1 MRIHIATAEDTHSI
15 SKIWSECFTDDTGY
29 IDNFLQNCFPHS
41 KTFLLTPENEANAVA
56 SLSVLPCY
64 TQYKGKNYK
73 GGYVYAVGTLPDH
86 RGKSYSKYLTEE
98 AFRYAR
104 NEKLSFL
111 VVKPATESL
120 YELYSKLSFDIT
132 LYEKIT
138 KIITNR
144 SYNFTPDG
152 LLMCKGIPIGRSFTL
167 FWDIDRIY
175 NLRERYLS
183 KKSIL
188 HSKEILSYAI
198 KEISYRKGSFESFYY
213 LSQKDDPVFYV
224 CYPSENNDSLVYVI
238 DHNINDGSVLDDF
251 IYENTSTFPNLKY
264 YQFINLPN
272 IVSKRCRTKKIKSA
286 LVKSF
291 EEDPGFNKH
300 LSKLRLSL
308 PME

>member
-15 SKIWSECFTDDTGY
+15 SKIWSECFTDDTNY
-29 IDNFLQNCFPHS
+29 INNFLDNCLPHS
-41 KTFLLTPENEANAVA
+41 KTMLLTPENEANSVA

-64 TQYKGKNYK
+64 TQYNGKNYQ
-73 GGYVYAVGTLPDH
+73 GGYVYAVGTLPEH

-132 LYEKIT
+132 LYERVT
-138 KIITNR
+138 KIRTNG
-144 SYNFTPDG
+144 SYNFTSDG
-152 LLMCKGIPIGRSFTL
+152 LIMSRGMPTVRSFTF

-183 KKSIL
+183 KESIL
-188 HSKEILSYAI
+188 YSKEILSYAI
-198 KEISYRKGSFESFYY
+198 TEISYRKGSFESFYY
-213 LSQKDDPVFYV
+213 LNQKDDPVFYV

-238 DHNINDGSVLDDF
+238 DHNIDEGSTLD
-251 IYENTSTFPNLKY
+251 
-264 YQFINLPN
+264 
-272 IVSKRCRTKKIKSA
+272 RKS
-286 LVKSF
+286 VV
-291 EEDPGFNKH
+291 
-300 LSKLRLSL
+300 
-308 PME
+308 

>member
-1 MRIHIATAEDTHSI
+1 MRIHIATAEDAHSI
-15 SKIWSECFTDDTGY
+15 SKIWSECFTDDTNY
-29 IDNFLQNCFPHS
+29 IDNFLNNCLPHC
-41 KTFLLTPENEANAVA
+41 KTFLLTPKNEDNAVA

-73 GGYVYAVGTLPDH
+73 GGYVYAVGTLPEH

-104 NEKLSFL
+104 IEKLSFL

-120 YELYSKLSFDIT
+120 YELYSKLSFDTT

-138 KIITNR
+138 KIRTNR
-144 SYNFTPDG
+144 SYNFTSDG
-152 LLMCKGIPIGRSFTL
+152 LIMSKRVPTVRSFTL

-183 KKSIL
+183 KESIL

-213 LSQKDDPVFYV
+213 SNQKDDPVFYV

-238 DHNINDGSVLDDF
+238 DHNINNGSVLDDF
-251 IYENTSTFPNLKY
+251 ISENTSTFPNLKY

-291 EEDPGFNKH
+291 EEDSGFNKH